1 MINAPARK
9 LTPTSY
15 FAYVARTALY
25 VVPSSTGN
33 VTLTPAAASLVFTG
47 QTPTVV
53 NTGSNTLTPAAAT
66 LSLTGNTPTIALT
79 DNKILSPAASSIS
92 INPGRP
98 VLYLNGIPQ
107 LDGIVAIFKRGLIV
121 TDIIQPVVREV
132 IQ

>member
-15 FAYVARTALY
+15 FADVARTALY

-66 LSLTGNTPTIALT
+66 LSFTGNTPTVTATANNTLA
-79 DNKILSPAASSIS
+79 PAAAALVLTPGTPSVYYAPGTGNGGGFTIS
-92 INPGRP
+92 N
-98 VLYLNGIPQ
+98 
-107 LDGIVAIFKRGLIV
+107 F
-121 TDIIQPVVREV
+121 TVRF
-132 IQ
+132 